1 MVCLAEN
8 GLCEDALT
16 DLGWLLLRCNI
27 KNMFKS
33 YEPKNYKGEKN

>member
-27 KNMFKS
+27 KTCSKGTKR
-33 YEPKNYKGEKN
+33 KNYKGEQN